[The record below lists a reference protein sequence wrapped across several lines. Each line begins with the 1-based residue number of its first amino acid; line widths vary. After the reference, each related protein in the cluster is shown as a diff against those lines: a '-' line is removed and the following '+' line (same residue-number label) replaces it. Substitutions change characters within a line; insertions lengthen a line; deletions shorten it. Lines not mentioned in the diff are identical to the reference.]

1 MTITDAFCESI
12 ETILDEA
19 IRVYDADEMMQVA
32 EDQDIV
38 EIIALC
44 LKIIHRRGYLKKD
57 RVNNNI
63 DWIAEAKNKIIAYI
77 EEHYKE

>member
-1 MTITDAFCESI
+1 MTITDAFAESI

-19 IRVYDADEMMQVA
+19 IRVYGEDEMKKIS
-32 EDQDIV
+32 EDKDIV

-44 LKIIHRRGYLKKD
+44 LKIIHKRGFLKKD
-57 RVNNNI
+57 QVNNNI

-77 EEHYKE
+77 EEHYEE